1 MPAAPAGTPW
11 WAWLI
16 ATVIVVGV
24 PALVTWLTQR
34 RTRQDVTAIKE
45 QVANTHTTN
54 LREDLDRLSTA
65 LTEGLT
71 KLGAD
76 HLAAVESIREDIG
89 GLHSETR
96 DLRKDIAGVRTD
108 ARQDRRAVAALREEQ
123 ADAMKRAVEQHVSDC
138 PLRNPAA

>member
-1 MPAAPAGTPW
+1 MPTAPEGTPW

-16 ATVIVVGV
+16 AIALMVGV
-24 PALVTWLTQR
+24 PAVVTWLTQR
-34 RTRQDVTAIKE
+34 RTRADVTAIKE

-54 LREDLDRLSTA
+54 LREDLDQLSTA

-96 DLRKDIAGVRTD
+96 DLRRDVAGIRTD

-123 ADAMKRAVEQHVSDC
+123 AEVIKRAVEQHVSDC